1 MIKIKLKA
9 VINIDVDS
17 NEYFMPTDEN
27 VEEELESHIKDCI
40 FDVDGV
46 EIKYISITRRL
57 KWTTTYPQTTKIL

>member
-57 KWTTTYPQTTKIL
+57 K